1 MEILSEQNKAV
12 FEKFMSALN
21 AKDMASMESLLADD
35 FMDNDAMPGMA
46 PGKEGMIDMIGM
58 YVNAFPNLNI
68 VVDHWVAEGD
78 LVAGVMTTEGTQTG
92 EFMGMPA
99 SGKAFSVRE
108 MHMVRVANGK
118 MVEHWGLANELS
130 MMQQLGAMPE

>member
-99 SGKAFSVRE
+99 SSKAFSVRE
-108 MHMVRVANGK
+108 MHMVRVTNGK

>member
-1 MEILSEQNKAV
+1 MSEQNKAV

>member
-68 VVDHWVAEGD
+68 VVDHWV
-78 LVAGVMTTEGTQTG
+78 T
-92 EFMGMPA
+92 
-99 SGKAFSVRE
+99 
-108 MHMVRVANGK
+108 
-118 MVEHWGLANELS
+118 
-130 MMQQLGAMPE
+130 

>member
-1 MEILSEQNKAV
+1 MSEQNKAV
-12 FEKFMSALN
+12 FDKLMSALN
-21 AKDMASMESLLADD
+21 AKDMATMESIIADD
-35 FMDNDAMPGMA
+35 FVDNDAMPGMA
-46 PGKEGMIDMIGM
+46 PGKEGMIDMMRMFVG
-58 YVNAFPNLNI
+58 AFPDLNV

-99 SGKAFSVRE
+99 CGKKFSARE

-118 MVEHWGLANELS
+118 MAEHWGLANELS
-130 MMQQLGAMPE
+130 MMQQLGFMPE